1 MLRQLAAL
9 LRAYA
14 SMVPQLLAISG
25 FLGLSIPSGHCH
37 PQGPSGSG
45 ATARNVHPLH
55 DGAAA
60 TCTCFQHQRVVL
72 HQLYNSL

>member
-14 SMVPQLLAISG
+14 SMVPQLLAISAI
-25 FLGLSIPSGHCH
+25 LGLSIPSGHCH

-55 DGAAA
+55 DEGCSNMHMLSKSANGNASA
-60 TCTCFQHQRVVL
+60 T
-72 HQLYNSL
+72 